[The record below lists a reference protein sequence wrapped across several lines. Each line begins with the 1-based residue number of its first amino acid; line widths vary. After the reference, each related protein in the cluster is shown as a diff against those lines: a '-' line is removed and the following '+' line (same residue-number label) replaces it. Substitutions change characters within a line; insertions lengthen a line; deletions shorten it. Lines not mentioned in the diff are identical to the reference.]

1 MPSYTH
7 KRYKSG
13 LKYDYTFSIAQHCV
27 FLMGKGSIEGKGITT
42 VLGWLFDFINQVS
55 EKHEMFHV
63 QFKENL
69 MKMINMKINFLWK
82 FGRTQSDGS

>member
-27 FLMGKGSIEGKGITT
+27 FSWGKEALKGKGITT
-42 VLGWLFDFINQVS
+42 VLG
-55 EKHEMFHV
+55 
-63 QFKENL
+63 
-69 MKMINMKINFLWK
+69 
-82 FGRTQSDGS
+82 